1 MMWAIGQFVSSVAKR
16 AHGVAVTSIVLR
28 ESGED
33 AVEVEAGEV
42 ERVKLGGVGVTGCEA
57 EAGEVGCS
65 RRAGKR
71 SPPGVGGCRGRG
83 RGKKFSLQRSQCG
96 GAGGGGAGRR
106 CGLRGYKKG
115 LVRLPGLAFKK
126 CCPGRNPADGVNWQ
140 LAECIKEPRTIKTHL
155 PFSLVTPSLLDT
167 CKYYISSDKQWQL
180 DVNPPEARWA
190 LVVYVA
196 RNPKDMVVSYHHHS
210 RISNVHGFDGTLDDF
225 VQYFEF
231 TCNKVSS
238 LQARSKSS
246 VHTSGLCPPG
256 SARHRQKPAGTPKLL
271 STQQS
276 LPVLPGPILENL
288 VPNPTA
294 ISDLSAQHINPRT
307 GRKARRTLPSDAP
320 ARIKTLLSTSL
331 PLIGPKLFNNLPGKL
346 RNLTECSVEKFK
358 HHLDNHLQTIPDE
371 PPVPGYTS
379 VSRADTNSISDQM
392 NLQYRDA
399 GFRCSGGAPRL

>member
-1 MMWAIGQFVSSVAKR
+1 MMR
-16 AHGVAVTSIVLR
+16 AARLDSLVVDYFDG
-28 ESGED
+28 D
-33 AVEVEAGEV
+33 
-42 ERVKLGGVGVTGCEA
+42 GGMMDD
-57 EAGEVGCS
+57 
-65 RRAGKR
+65 KN
-71 SPPGVGGCRGRG
+71 P
-83 RGKKFSLQRSQCG
+83 FIQ
-96 GAGGGGAGRR
+96 
-106 CGLRGYKKG
+106 
-115 LVRLPGLAFKK
+115 AFKK

-167 CKYYISSDKQWQL
+167 CKVSNDKQWQL

-210 RISNVHGFDGTLDDF
+210 RIINLHGFDGTLDDF

-399 GFRCSGGAPRL
+399 GCRGHPGESPKGLALETHLFTTHLKRPGKTPGTTTFWDLPKHTFNL